1 MNASVGADE
10 RLVVMLEARV
20 SEFEK
25 RMRQAEQR
33 GTRTYDGLRRGSRSA
48 TRDMERDMNR
58 AAASMRQSVASI
70 SGSIGSLGRAMA
82 GGFLGGLAIGGLSEI
97 VSSSRQVVQ
106 GLANIGNEARRAGL
120 SAQAFQEWAFVA
132 DTNRISVDALVDGFK
147 ELSLRADEF
156 IATGVG
162 PAAEA
167 FGRLGYRAEDLKRK
181 LKDPSALMLEIME
194 RLEGMDKAAQ
204 IRIADEI
211 FGGTGGERFVE
222 MLGQGEGALRDTIA
236 RAHEAGAVLDDELIQ
251 KADELDRRFRELQT
265 TAGNFFKRVIVGAA
279 DVTAELAD
287 TRARLDEIFSSEAEG
302 RMLLGDDTYDA
313 LRENRDLVDENRVA
327 MEDLEAIHQQLA
339 ETATA
344 TAAELRGAIG
354 LLDSWGY
361 DGAADALRIAAA
373 EMDALSTAF
382 QDGEITGDEFAAK
395 LVEVQGAA
403 EDAFAELE
411 AGDRV
416 QFTGVMSQLTR
427 LGGVISSV
435 TALAGQL
442 RAALSAAAGTSP
454 SQVSTQALR
463 DRHAAEQA
471 SMESAR
477 ALAEANDRFTDS
489 ETARN
494 SATREQLALE
504 REMASVR
511 QRAKETGA
519 TLTDAE
525 VRGFAEAA
533 IAGEAGRAAAGAAGR
548 GGGGGGGSGRG
559 GGRAS
564 RERQSGFDRDVE
576 RIRERID
583 AYQIEAAVLTAAA
596 LSGETYGDV
605 MAYAGEKAKLLA
617 EAQKEGRE
625 ITPQLEAQIDGLARA
640 YAEAGQSAE
649 DAAERLEKVQEAGE
663 RGAEAVSGI
672 FTAALQGA
680 DAAKQAVA
688 GLLDQIAEAMMNRA
702 FSGLAASGGAAGG
715 FFAGLG
721 SLLGFAG
728 GGFTGSGG
736 KHEPAGIVHRGEYV
750 MSAEAV
756 KRIGV
761 RNLDAI
767 HKGSSAQGGSGGGSV
782 TVNATIDL
790 RGTTGDRALDEKIR
804 AGAAHAVAQA
814 NRAMPS
820 RVAEINRDPL
830 RR

>member
-1 MNASVGADE
+1 MNAVTGGADE
-10 RLVVMLEARV
+10 RLVVMLEARI

-33 GTRTYDGLRRGSRSA
+33 GTKTYDGLRRGSRSA

-70 SGSIGSLGRAMA
+70 SGSIGTLGRAMA
-82 GGFLGGLAIGGLSEI
+82 GGFLGGLAIGGLTEI
-97 VSSSRQVVQ
+97 VSSSRQVVE
-106 GLANIGNEARRAGL
+106 GLANIGNEAKRAGL
-120 SAQAFQEWAFVA
+120 SAQAFQEWKFVA
-132 DTNRISVDALVDGFK
+132 ETNRISVDSLVDGFK
-147 ELSLRADEF
+147 ELNLRADEF

-181 LKDPSALMLEIME
+181 LADPSALMLEIME

-222 MLGQGEGALRDTIA
+222 LLGQGENALRDTIA
-236 RAHEAGAVLDDELIQ
+236 RAHETGAVMDDELIA

-287 TRARLDEIFSSEAEG
+287 TRARLDEVFDSEAEG
-302 RMLLGDDTYDA
+302 RMLLGDETYDA

-339 ETATA
+339 ETAA
-344 TAAELRGAIG
+344 ITAAELRGAIG
-354 LLDSWGY
+354 MLDSWGY
-361 DGAADALRIAAA
+361 DGAADALRAAAA
-373 EMDALSTAF
+373 EMDALSAAF
-382 QDGEITGDEFAAK
+382 QDGEITGDDFAAK
-395 LVEVQGAA
+395 LVEVQATA
-403 EDAFAELE
+403 ESAFAELE

-435 TALAGQL
+435 TALAVNL
-442 RAALSAAAGTSP
+442 RAALANAAGTSP

-477 ALAEANDRFTDS
+477 ALADANDRFTES

-494 SATREQLALE
+494 TATREQLALE
-504 REMASVR
+504 REMNDVR
-511 QRAKETGA
+511 QRAKASGA
-519 TLTDAE
+519 TLTEAE
-525 VRGFAEAA
+525 VQSFAEAA
-533 IAGEAGRAAAGAAGR
+533 IAGEAGRAAAAKAGR
-548 GGGGGGGSGRG
+548 GGSGGSSRGGGGRDT
-559 GGRAS
+559 
-564 RERQSGFDRDVE
+564 RERQSGFERDVE
-576 RIRERID
+576 QIRERIA

-596 LSGETYGDV
+596 ASGETYGDV
-605 MAYAGEKAKLLA
+605 MAYASQKAKLLA
-617 EAQKEGRE
+617 QAQQDGLE
-625 ITPQLEAQIDGLARA
+625 ITPELEAKIDGLARA
-640 YAEAGQSAE
+640 YAEAGQAAE
-649 DAAERLEKVQEAGE
+649 DAADKLEKIEEAGE
-663 RGAEAVSGI
+663 RGRD
-672 FTAALQGA
+672 ALETMFGSIIDGSSSA
-680 DAAKQAVA
+680 RDAVA
-688 GLLDQIAEAMMNRA
+688 QLLAEIAKAQAMKAIMNLPGMGPLAQGIGGLL
-702 FSGLAASGGAAGG
+702 GYAS
-715 FFAGLG
+715 
-721 SLLGFAG
+721 
-728 GGFTGSGG
+728 GGFTGAGG

-767 HKGSSAQGGSGGGSV
+767 H
-782 TVNATIDL
+782 
-790 RGTTGDRALDEKIR
+790 RGTTSQSGNSLASRNVTLNATFDMRGSAGDAAIDAKI
-804 AGAAHAVAQA
+804 AQA
-814 NRAMPS
+814 GQRMVEHVKQKVPGWMH
-820 RVAEINRDPL
+820 DFD
-830 RR
+830 RRRR

>member
-1 MNASVGADE
+1 MNAVTGGADE
-10 RLVVMLEARV
+10 RLVVMLEARI

-97 VSSSRQVVQ
+97 VSSSRQVVE
-106 GLANIGNEARRAGL
+106 GLANIGNEAKRAGL
-120 SAQAFQEWAFVA
+120 SAQAFQEWSFVA
-132 DTNRISVDALVDGFK
+132 ETNRISVDALVDGFK
-147 ELSLRADEF
+147 ELNLRADEF

-181 LKDPSALMLEIME
+181 LEDPSALMLEIME

-222 MLGQGEGALRDTIA
+222 LLGQGEGALRDTIA

-287 TRARLDEIFSSEAEG
+287 TRARLDEVFDSEAEG
-302 RMLLGDDTYDA
+302 RMLLGDETYDA

-327 MEDLEAIHQQLA
+327 MEDLEGQYRLLS
-339 ETATA
+339 ETADQ
-344 TAAELRGAIG
+344 TAAALRDAIG
-354 LLDSWGY
+354 MLDAWGY
-361 DGAADALRIAAA
+361 DEAADTLRRVSA
-373 EMDALSTAF
+373 EMDTLTTAF
-382 QDGEITGDEFAAK
+382 QNNEITQDEFSAK
-395 LVEVQGAA
+395 LGEMQAA
-403 EDAFAELE
+403 AADAFAELE

-435 TALAGQL
+435 TALAVSL
-442 RAALSAAAGTSP
+442 RTALANAAGTSP

-471 SMESAR
+471 SMESAK
-477 ALAEANDRFTDS
+477 ALAEANDRFTES

-494 SATREQLALE
+494 NATREQLALE
-504 REMASVR
+504 REMNAVR

-519 TLTDAE
+519 TLTEAE
-525 VRGFAEAA
+525 VQSFAEAA
-533 IAGEAGRAAAGAAGR
+533 LAGEAGRAAAAKAGR
-548 GGGGGGGSGRG
+548 SGGGGSSRKG
-559 GGRAS
+559 GKS
-564 RERQSGFDRDVE
+564 ERQSGFDRDVE
-576 RIRERID
+576 QIRERIA
-583 AYQIEAAVLTAAA
+583 AYRIEAAVLTAAA
-596 LSGETYGDV
+596 ASGETYGDV
-605 MAYAGEKAKLLA
+605 MAYASQKAKLLA
-617 EAQKEGRE
+617 QAQEDGRK
-625 ITPQLEAQIDGLARA
+625 ITPELEAEIDALARA
-640 YAEAGQSAE
+640 YAEAGQAAE
-649 DAAERLEKVQEAGE
+649 DAADKLEQIDEASE
-663 RGAEAVSGI
+663 RGKD
-672 FTAALQGA
+672 ALETMFGSII
-680 DAAKQAVA
+680 DGSSSAKDAVA
-688 GLLDQIAEAMMNRA
+688 QLLAEIAKAQAMKAIMNLPGMGPLAQSIGGLL
-702 FSGLAASGGAAGG
+702 GYASGGYTGAGG
-715 FFAGLG
+715 
-721 SLLGFAG
+721 
-728 GGFTGSGG
+728 
-736 KHEPAGIVHRGEYV
+736 KYEPAGIVHRGEYV

-767 HKGSSAQGGSGGGSV
+767 HRGAPAQGSTGAGG
-782 TVNATIDL
+782 NMTINTTLDL
-790 RGTTGDRALDEKIR
+790 RGTTGDKALDEKLRIASEQQMKVLR
-804 AGAAHAVAQA
+804 QTVSHWV
-814 NRAMPS
+814 
-820 RVAEINRDPL
+820 RDDQ
-830 RR
+830 RRGMNGWL